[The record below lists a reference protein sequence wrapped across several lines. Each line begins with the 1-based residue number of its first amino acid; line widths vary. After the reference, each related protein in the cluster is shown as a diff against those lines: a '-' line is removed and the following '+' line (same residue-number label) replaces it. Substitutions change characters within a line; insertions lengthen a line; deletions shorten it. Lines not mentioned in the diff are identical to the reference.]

1 MLKDNIVL
9 IGMPGVGKSTVGVIL
24 AKVLGY
30 QFVDA
35 DLVIQEQ
42 EGRLLREI
50 IAQDGTDGFTILYL
64 EVPYAALEKRL
75 ADIKGR
81 GVVLKEGQDLHDL
94 FLERTPLYE
103 QYADIRISEEGLNVE
118 QTVEQIIEKLELM
131 NNNRKSNE

>member
-1 MLKDNIVL
+1 MYHLFCMMIAL
-9 IGMPGVGKSTVGVIL
+9 GIASCL
-24 AKVLGY
+24 AFGFFAFLL
-30 QFVDA
+30 FV
-35 DLVIQEQ
+35 
-42 EGRLLREI
+42 
-50 IAQDGTDGFTILYL
+50 
-64 EVPYAALEKRL
+64 KRL